1 MATTATTA
9 PAAAAPS
16 VNDTPADAFLAH
28 FREALREGAQAA
40 EATVSRQLKVQLTG
54 WLGVIGAHCAQ
65 KPPEERARFLV
76 EALEARLASSAAL
89 GDEPA
94 AVVGGGGFESML
106 HAVVARAGA
115 AVVRSLRSS
124 LDEMAHSMF
133 EVCAASVGELF
144 NATNAASQSAPHVG
158 ALQPLVMMRLPPL
171 PPGIVPALSSELALP
186 STASSSSSSSSSSS
200 APLTTVHAPASH
212 ATAQQQAAP
221 ISAPSAAAAAPGL
234 QVAAQA
240 TSVSGGKRRRGDD
253 QVDGGRDCGPASSG
267 ATTSIDALLAQLQ
280 SLQSVTET
288 LVRMSTFDK
297 TIARL
302 DRRIAALEAR
312 AKAAPVSTAGANG
325 APPRRPARARRHGRH
340 LQPLPESR
348 GGQRRYLQPLPEAR
362 GLQVRGQLPVPA
374 REAPVGDWRERR
386 AGRCQQPARGG
397 GRGGR
402 VGGGLWSS
410 AGQPG
415 RAGGLGRPSAG
426 REGCPRGCE
435 PGGPLTYIARCSRR
449 ASSLLPTGPRRA
461 RIHGAPAPARFA
473 GDHGCPVRGGPGRGR
488 AEARPQA
495 VLWRLA
501 GLRGPVALKLNCQQ
515 HRSTPPAAATS

>member
-94 AVVGGGGFESML
+94 PVVGGGGGFESML

-288 LVRMSTFDK
+288 LVRISTFDK

-325 APPRRPARARRHGRH
+325 APPP
-340 LQPLPESR
+340 
-348 GGQRRYLQPLPEAR
+348 
-362 GLQVRGQLPVPA
+362 
-374 REAPVGDWRERR
+374 
-386 AGRCQQPARGG
+386 
-397 GRGGR
+397 
-402 VGGGLWSS
+402 
-410 AGQPG
+410 
-415 RAGGLGRPSAG
+415 
-426 REGCPRGCE
+426 
-435 PGGPLTYIARCSRR
+435 
-449 ASSLLPTGPRRA
+449 
-461 RIHGAPAPARFA
+461 APAPAASAPEGRRDGQHARVDMDGICNHFQSPE
-473 GDHGCPVRGGPGRGR
+473 GGNDGICDHFQKPEGCRYGASCRYRHVKR
-488 AEARPQA
+488 Q
-495 VLWRLA
+495 
-501 GLRGPVALKLNCQQ
+501 
-515 HRSTPPAAATS
+515 